1 LQNGTILHIGIDD
14 TDSPKGMCTTFL
26 SYQIVKF
33 LEKQDIEFVDFP
45 SLIRLILTSHGRHE
59 EMVLFG

>member
-1 LQNGTILHIGIDD
+1 MKSMRVLVKNDIILHIGIDD

-45 SLIRLILTSHGRHE
+45 SLIR
-59 EMVLFG
+59 F